1 MMLSE
6 LMKLQLAWLDQNMDE
21 LEAQVRLQ
29 SYLEAGFDPDLA
41 AAVASAEIHL
51 HELSDLRKRVE
62 HLEQVV
68 EQVVEKLE
76 QAGLAE

>member
-1 MMLSE
+1 MFSE

-51 HELSDLRKRVE
+51 QELRDLRKRVE

-76 QAGLAE
+76 QAGLGE

>member
-1 MMLSE
+1 MFSE

-51 HELSDLRKRVE
+51 QELRDLRKRVE

-76 QAGLAE
+76 QAGVGE